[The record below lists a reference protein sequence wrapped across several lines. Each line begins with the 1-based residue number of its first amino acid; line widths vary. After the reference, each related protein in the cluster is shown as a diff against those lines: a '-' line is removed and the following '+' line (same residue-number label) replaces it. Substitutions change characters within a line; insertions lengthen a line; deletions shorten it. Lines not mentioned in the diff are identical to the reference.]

1 MRPVRHW
8 QSMNNEGRSAPCYGP
23 SKLTPP
29 KEQIVEQVWFTGVH
43 CDVGGGYLV
52 HELSD
57 IPLPRLP

>member
-1 MRPVRHW
+1 MRAVRPTLW
-8 QSMNNEGRSAPCYGP
+8 TQQADA
-23 SKLTPP
+23 P

>member
-1 MRPVRHW
+1 
-8 QSMNNEGRSAPCYGP
+8 MNNEGRSAPCYGP